1 MTTSIDNLLNIIGTE
16 TPNQTDKPT
25 EQKPKQSFSE
35 IAKNLEKYKGVD
47 NATRF
52 KVLRAVDEF
61 FGVKE
66 SFNRYNKFAELGLM
80 LAGGT
85 INSIYSGRK
94 INDLDFYLRDESKL
108 KAATEY
114 MEAVFGKAVYA
125 SDNALTYKRV
135 SGKNK
140 YEVQLITRFYGTPE
154 EILNTFDFTIV
165 QGCYDFQTES
175 FVLAENFLPDIAK
188 RVLRYSNN
196 SRFPLCALIRTKKYQ
211 DRGYS
216 LPNSTIISI
225 AFALNRVDM
234 STYKGIKEQLLGV
247 DTMFL
252 VNFLESLDAEV
263 ELDDAKKMEFVER
276 CCTLIDNKIAE
287 SFWESGSEEG

>member
-1 MTTSIDNLLNIIGTE
+1 MTTLNEILDNLVTNPVEVTK
-16 TPNQTDKPT
+16 TPPT
-25 EQKPKQSFSE
+25 KSFAE
-35 IAKNLEKYKGVD
+35 IAKNLEMYKGVD
-47 NATRF
+47 NANRY
-52 KVLRAVDEF
+52 KVRSAVDEF

-66 SFNRYNKFAELGLM
+66 SFGRYKKFAELGLM

-85 INSIYSGRK
+85 INSIYSGRR
-94 INDLDFYLRDESKL
+94 INDLDFYIRDETKL
-108 KAATEY
+108 EDAIAY
-114 MEAVFGKAVYA
+114 MESVFGKPVYK

-175 FVLAENFLPDIAK
+175 FVLAENFLTDIAK

-196 SRFPLCALIRTKKYQ
+196 SRYPLCALIRTKKYQ
-211 DRGYS
+211 ARGYV
-216 LPNSTIISI
+216 LPNSTIIAI

-234 STYKGIKEQLLGV
+234 STYKAIKEQLLGV
-247 DTMFL
+247 DTIFL
-252 VNFLESLDAEV
+252 LNFLETLDAEG
-263 ELDDAKKMEFVER
+263 ELDDTKKMQFVEQ
-276 CCTLIDNKIAE
+276 CCTLIDNQIAE
-287 SFWESGSEEG
+287 SFWEADSDED